1 MRVLVLGGSGFI
13 GRFACQALAQRGHA
27 VSLLPPQSMRGS
39 GPRHVEAVDVERLA
53 EAMRGHA
60 AALDLLGHAGLQA
73 EDPAHLELARRRTAA
88 VTRAASLAEL
98 QRLGFLSSM
107 SVYGGHPCPH
117 ESTALQPRSAYARG
131 KCLAEALYT
140 EWAGAE
146 PSRSLLLVRSSV
158 VFGEGGRGNVER
170 LMQQL
175 LRRRFLQ
182 VGQGENR
189 KAIAYA
195 GNLAAFLAFG
205 LERLQGARCLNYAD
219 QPVMRVHELLNELR
233 ALDPRVPRWLP
244 RMPRAPAL
252 AAAGLI
258 DAARR
263 RLGQPHS
270 RLRARVAAFCAETGA
285 DTSALQA
292 TGFVA
297 PIPLREAL
305 RRTLA
310 ALRA

>member
-13 GRFACQALAQRGHA
+13 GRFACEALVQRGHA
-27 VSLLPPQSMRGS
+27 VSVLARPVLGTA
-39 GPRHVEAVDVERLA
+39 GVDRAQNIRVERLA

-60 AALDLLGHAGLQA
+60 AALDLLGHVGLQA
-73 EDPAHLELARRRTAA
+73 EDPTHLELARRRTAA
-88 VTRAASLAEL
+88 ITRAASLAEL

-131 KCLAEALYT
+131 KCLAETLYA

-219 QPVMRVHELLNELR
+219 QPVMRVHELLDELR

-244 RMPRAPAL
+244 RVPQAPAL

-263 RLGQPHS
+263 WLGQPDS
-270 RLRARVAAFCAETGA
+270 ALRARVAAFCAETGA

-305 RRTLA
+305 RRTLT